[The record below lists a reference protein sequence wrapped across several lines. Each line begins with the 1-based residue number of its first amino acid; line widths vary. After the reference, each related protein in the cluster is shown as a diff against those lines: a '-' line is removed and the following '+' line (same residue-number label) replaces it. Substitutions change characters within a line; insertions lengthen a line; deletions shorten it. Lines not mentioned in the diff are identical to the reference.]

1 MTLDLMEYRK
11 VNVIEKLINF
21 SLWVERGDLSL
32 VTVMLKTD
40 FSK

>member
-1 MTLDLMEYRK
+1 MSLDLMEYRK

>member
-21 SLWVERGDLSL
+21 SLWVERGDLNL

>member
-1 MTLDLMEYRK
+1 MSLDLMEYRK

-40 FSK
+40 FYK